1 MTYEEYIASKVRH
14 ITDAG
19 FDAGDLPGFLFPFQD
34 EIVRHALKRGRYAI
48 FAECGLGKTP
58 MQLVWADE
66 VRKHTGK
73 PVLILAPLAVAS
85 QTEREGSKFGI
96 DVKQT
101 QDGTLHPVT
110 VTNYEH
116 IEKYDPCQLG
126 GIVLDESSILKNY
139 AGKLRKLIT
148 AFALQVPYRLSATAT
163 PAPNDFM
170 EFGTQAEFLGYG
182 TYVEMLSTYFVHDGG
197 DTSKWRLKKHAVADF
212 KEWLSEWST
221 MIDSPRDMGYNV
233 DGYKL
238 PPMHEHERT
247 IDDHVIQDALFETVA
262 VSLNDQRRQKKKYA
276 DMIAEE
282 IADIVSQDDE
292 QYIVWVE
299 QNYEADAI
307 CKLVPDAVEIRGS
320 DHAKDKAARMM
331 AFSDGD
337 IRVLVTKPSI
347 AGFGMNWQ
355 NCRNVV
361 FSSIG
366 HSYEQR
372 YQAVR
377 RCYRFGQERD
387 VHVFT
392 VRYPGDDAI
401 AVNYDRKEKA
411 ATYIKEK
418 A

>member
-1 MTYEEYIASKVRH
+1 MTYEEFVASKVRH

-19 FDAGDLPGFLFPFQD
+19 FTPDALPSFLFPFQRD
-34 EIVRHALKRGRYAI
+34 IVTRALKRGRYAI

-85 QTEREGSKFGI
+85 QTEREGRKFGI
-96 DVKQT
+96 EVVQT
-101 QDGTLHPVT
+101 QDGTLHPIT

-116 IEKYDPCQLG
+116 IEKYNPHALG
-126 GIVLDESSILKNY
+126 GIVLDESSIPKNY

-148 AFALQVPYRLSATAT
+148 SFALSVPYRLSATAT

-182 TYVEMLSTYFVHDGG
+182 THTEMLSTYFVHDGG
-197 DTSKWRLKKHAVADF
+197 DTSKWRLKKHAVIDF

-221 MIDSPRDMGYNV
+221 MIDSPRDLGYDV
-233 DGYKL
+233 EGYEL
-238 PPMHEHERT
+238 PPMHEHERI
-247 IDDHVIQDALFETVA
+247 IDDHVVQDALFESVA
-262 VSLNDQRRQKKKYA
+262 ISLNDQRRQKKKYA
-276 DMIAEE
+276 DLIAGE
-282 IADIVSQDDE
+282 IAHIVNGSDE

-307 CKLVPDAVEIRGS
+307 CELAPDAVEIRGS
-320 DHAKDKAARMM
+320 DSPQEKSERML
-331 AFSDGD
+331 AFSDGG

-355 NCRNVV
+355 NCHNVV

-377 RCYRFGQERD
+377 RCYRFGQEND
-387 VHVFT
+387 VHVYT

-401 AVNYDRKEKA
+401 AINYGRKEQA
-411 ATYIKEK
+411 ATFIKEK
-418 A
+418 V